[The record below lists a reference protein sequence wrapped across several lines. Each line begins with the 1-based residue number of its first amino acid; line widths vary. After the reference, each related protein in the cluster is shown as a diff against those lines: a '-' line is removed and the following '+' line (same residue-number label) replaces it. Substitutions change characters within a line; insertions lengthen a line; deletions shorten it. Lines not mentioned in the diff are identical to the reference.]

1 MEHFYLFIGFF
12 SCNNDYD
19 ENLIEFKPE
28 QTAVLIK
35 TLTFDSKYSTKI
47 SMQSFTLV
55 EGITKVVH
63 TYNLTTNSFRAS
75 NLFFVGCH

>member
-19 ENLIEFKPE
+19 EILIEFKPE
-28 QTAVLIK
+28 QTAVPIK

-63 TYNLTTNSFRAS
+63 TFNLTTNSFRAS